1 MERDAAPIGAPCGER
16 GRQRGGVVRHHEVPG
31 AQELGQVSEPRV
43 DDPVARAVADE
54 EPYLVAPQTAHLGR
68 LVGLEPGRQHE
79 VERACCCD
87 HALSHADPAASALA
101 SKRPEERVS
110 CSTRRRKAG
119 ADISGSGRW
128 ERSTPGSASWC
139 ICVFMSPGSTT

>member
-1 MERDAAPIGAPCGER
+1 
-16 GRQRGGVVRHHEVPG
+16 
-31 AQELGQVSEPRV
+31 QELGQVREPRV

-54 EPYLVAPQTAHLGR
+54 EPHLVAPQAAHLGR
-68 LVGLEPGRQHE
+68 FVGLEPGRQPE

-87 HALSHADPAASALA
+87 HGLCPPEPAAANALA

-110 CSTRRRKAG
+110 CSTRRRNAG
-119 ADISGSGRW
+119 ADISGPGRW